1 MKNTMNEDKKQQPIT
16 RRIFI
21 ALNPSYMLRPDR
33 RHYLFFKI
41 ILLAVAFIVI
51 SGNWYIFD
59 RSENYRIGY
68 PSTKTYFALT
78 STRYEDKPAT
88 LELRQRAA
96 ARIVDVMVQDE
107 KIASE
112 VSNRLTSL
120 ENGKLSAT
128 LNPSLLGLFDGLS
141 AVSRAE
147 IIKIVTKIGRA
158 IKNEAE
164 TREQQSALI
173 WKYLK
178 QSTLTQ
184 SEKNIA
190 FQILDSVLNPSLQ
203 RDTEMASRLRDDVS
217 THIPAVIR
225 DIHQG
230 AVLVQKGQ
238 LVTKSLAELLQSQGY
253 PDAAYPLK
261 HLIFILTAILIWSFW
276 PEWIECGLK
285 QKLEPLDW
293 IYIACVMSVTWV
305 LEVSFARLCGVYSM
319 AVLGITGWLCLTL
332 PVSISYHVILGGG
345 IISVMIAFGA
355 NPSIVALGFIIT
367 LFSASIGRMFF
378 LNSPSHRGA
387 IWRRLFF
394 LGLCLSIVSIGVHWG
409 LGISYDYTLPL
420 YALLFS
426 AVWSTI
432 VIAFLPIWESLFGIT
447 SPLRLLE
454 LCDQSQPLLKRLQ
467 LEAPGTFHHTLMV
480 GSLAEA
486 AADKLAM
493 NGLMVRA
500 GAYYHDVGKLKNPRY
515 FVENQLR
522 GENVH
527 DKLSPEVSAQLI
539 ISHVKDGLAI
549 AEDNRIPKILRRFI
563 AEHHGTTLQKY
574 FYDKAQVLGEN
585 VVEQQF
591 RYPGPKPQSL
601 ETALIMLAD
610 SVEAAVKAKNKPFE
624 NLEELQ
630 RLVDSVV
637 KSKIDAGQLSD
648 TDFTMRELQIIK
660 RCFVDVLRSTYHSRE
675 VADVADAAKA
685 LKTEQGT
692 TKVDEN

>member
-1 MKNTMNEDKKQQPIT
+1 MKNMMSEDKKQKSII
-16 RRIFI
+16 RHICV
-21 ALNPSYMLRPDR
+21 ALSPSYMLRPER
-33 RHYLFFKI
+33 RHYLLFKI
-41 ILLAVAFIVI
+41 ILLVVAFIVI

-68 PSTKTYFALT
+68 PSAKTYFALT
-78 STRYEDKPAT
+78 SARYEDKPAT

-107 KIASE
+107 KIAAE
-112 VSNRLTSL
+112 VSKRLTAL
-120 ENGKLSAT
+120 ENGQLSSIP
-128 LNPSLLGLFDGLS
+128 NSSLLELFNGLS
-141 AVSRAE
+141 PESRSE
-147 IIKIVTKIGRA
+147 MIEIVTKIGRE
-158 IKNEAE
+158 IRNEAE
-164 TREQQSALI
+164 TRDQQSALI
-173 WKYLK
+173 WKHLK
-178 QSTLTQ
+178 RSSLTQ

-190 FQILDSVLNPSLQ
+190 FQILDTVLNPSLQ
-203 RDTEMASRLRDDVS
+203 HDAEMTARLRDDVS

-253 PDAAYPLK
+253 PDAAYPFKQLV
-261 HLIFILTAILIWSFW
+261 FILIAIFIWSFW
-276 PEWIECGLK
+276 PEWIESGLK

-293 IYIACVMSVTWV
+293 IYIACAVSVTWV
-305 LEVSFARLCGVYSM
+305 LEVAFARICGVYSM

-332 PVSISYHVILGGG
+332 PVSVSYHVILGGG

-355 NPSIVALGFIIT
+355 NPSIVALGFILT
-367 LFSASIGRMFF
+367 VFSASIGRMFF

-387 IWRRLFF
+387 IWRRLFI
-394 LGLCLSIVSIGVHWG
+394 LGLCLSAVSFGVHWG

-420 YALLFS
+420 YGLLFS

-432 VIAFLPIWESLFGIT
+432 VIAFLPIWESFFGVI

-486 AADKLAM
+486 AADKLDM

-500 GAYYHDVGKLKNPRY
+500 GAYYHDIGKLKNPRY

-527 DKLSPEVSAQLI
+527 DKLSPEISAQLL

-549 AEDNRIPKILRRFI
+549 AEENRLPKILRRFI

-574 FYDKAQVLGEN
+574 FYDKAQLLGEN

-624 NLEELQ
+624 NIKELQ
-630 RLVDSVV
+630 KLVDSVV

-675 VADVADAAKA
+675 VADVADTLKA
-685 LKTEQGT
+685 LKNSKESKIG
-692 TKVDEN
+692 NGN